1 MSRALTLVS
10 LLLFS
15 LPVQA
20 QGSPTLAVDAD
31 TLARRLGETT
41 WGMEDLFTGKVS
53 EVTVTLRL
61 EELDGDGNVKHTQE
75 RVDRVTVKD
84 GQQHR
89 ELLQARKDGQDATEA
104 LRKDLEER
112 QRKGQVRTE
121 FNSVNLPFAA
131 SYLPQHRFSLAGL
144 DPKEP
149 HRLRLRFEPRA
160 DTSPSV
166 LKGEALVDPS
176 TGQLLRLSYSPSE
189 LPSMANRVDVR
200 MDFRAW
206 PGVGQVLDTLHVDAE
221 GGFLFYKKH
230 LRITARYSNLVPA
243 GNASKASAS
252 MSAAP

>member
-1 MSRALTLVS
+1 MPRMLTLVG
-10 LLLFS
+10 LLLS
-15 LPVQA
+15 LLPVQA
-20 QGSPTLAVDAD
+20 RAGSALTPDAD

-53 EVTVTLRL
+53 EVTVTLRM
-61 EELDGDGNVKHTQE
+61 EELDSDGNVKHTQE
-75 RVDRVTVKD
+75 RVDRVMVKD

-112 QRKGQVRTE
+112 QRKGQAQTR
-121 FNSVNLPFAA
+121 FDSVNLPFAA
-131 SYLPQHRFSLAGL
+131 SHLPRHRFSLAGP

-160 DTSPSV
+160 DPSPSV
-166 LKGEALVDPS
+166 HKGEALVDPTS
-176 TGQLLRLSYSPSE
+176 GQLIRLSYSPSE
-189 LPSMANRVDVR
+189 LPDMAHRVDVR
-200 MDFRAW
+200 MDFRPQ

-221 GGFLFYKKH
+221 GGFLFYKKY

-243 GNASKASAS
+243 PHATKSADS
-252 MSAAP
+252 TAATP

>member
-1 MSRALTLVS
+1 MSRALALVS
-10 LLLFS
+10 LLLSS

-20 QGSPTLAVDAD
+20 QGGSPPAVDAD

-41 WGMEDLFTGKVS
+41 WGMEELFTGKVS
-53 EVTVTLRL
+53 EVTITLRL
-61 EELDGDGNVKHTQE
+61 EELDGEGNVKHTQE
-75 RVDRVTVKD
+75 RVDRVLVKD

-131 SYLPQHRFSLAGL
+131 SYLPQHRFSLAGP

-160 DTSPSV
+160 DKSPS
-166 LKGEALVDPS
+166 LHKGEALVDPS

-189 LPSMANRVDVR
+189 LPHMADRVDVR

-206 PGVGQVLDTLHVDAE
+206 PGVGQVLDTLHVDAA
-221 GGFLFYKKH
+221 GGFLFYRKH

-243 GNASKASAS
+243 GNGAKASAS
-252 MSAAP
+252 MSSAP